1 MKLFFSIF
9 NNLSSQEKI
18 KFIWISIFILLLI
31 FLELFSLA
39 LFLPIIKIFFTSE
52 KILIFNEDFFFNQ
65 FSFDKQITVLLLLL
79 VTLYILK
86 NVFNAFLIYY
96 KKKFLSDI
104 QINFSS
110 RVFKYYL
117 NQSYDFFLDTNKP
130 VIIRN
135 LGILAEYIGVLENFI
150 NIIIEVF
157 ILFLIICIIF
167 FNDIYVGSFITFF
180 SIIFILVVYKLFGN
194 RIKRYGELMNIY
206 QEKLV
211 NNYLDTL
218 GSIKDIILQKK
229 QSFFIKDFTNNV
241 SKQAQINVKNG
252 FLVELPRYIIEILM
266 VFGISS
272 LMLILLTVNKSF
284 EEIVV
289 TITFTVAL
297 LFRAVPSISRI
308 VYQSNGLSF
317 KLDIVR
323 KVHVLFNSFVNKEVF
338 FTKQNIQ
345 FKKIE
350 LKNVSFKYKKT
361 KENTIF
367 NNVKLVI
374 PKNKTT
380 GIIGSSGSGKSTLLD
395 IICCILEPTSGG
407 IYLDEK
413 KIDEKILYSWQNK
426 ISYISQKNYLLNGT
440 ISQNIAFAEE
450 EIHVDSNR
458 MNNAIKMSKLDALI
472 SSHKE
477 GVNFQIGEDGKNIS
491 GGQRQRIIL
500 ARAIYRETDII
511 ILDEAT
517 SSLDNQTENEI
528 MIDIMKNFHH
538 KKTLIISTHKKEI
551 LHFADEIVNIND
563 LKIQK

>member
-1 MKLFFSIF
+1 M
-9 NNLSSQEKI
+9 
-18 KFIWISIFILLLI
+18 FILLLI
-31 FLELFSLA
+31 FLELFSLG

-52 KILIFNEDFFFNQ
+52 KIFIFNEDFFFNQ
-65 FSFDKQITVLLLLL
+65 FSFEKQITVLLLLL
-79 VTLYILK
+79 VALYILK

-110 RVFKYYL
+110 RVFKHYL

-130 VIIRN
+130 AIIRN
-135 LGILAEYIGVLENFI
+135 LGILAEYIAVLENFI
-150 NIIIEVF
+150 NIVIEVF
-157 ILFLIICIIF
+157 ILILIICIIF
-167 FNDIYVGSFITFF
+167 FNDLYVGSFITLF
-180 SIIFILVVYKLFGN
+180 SIFFILIVYKLFGN

-206 QEKLV
+206 QERLV

-241 SKQAQINVKNG
+241 SKQAHINVKNG
-252 FLVELPRYIIEILM
+252 FLVELPRQIIEILM
-266 VFGISS
+266 VIGISS

-284 EEIVV
+284 EEIAV
-289 TITFTVAL
+289 TVTFTVAL
-297 LFRAVPSISRI
+297 LFRAVPSITRI

-317 KLDIVR
+317 KLDIVS
-323 KVHVLFNSFVNKEVF
+323 KVHALFNTFVKKEVF
-338 FTKQNIQ
+338 LAKQTLQ
-345 FKKIE
+345 FNKIE
-350 LKNVSFKYKKT
+350 LKNISFKYKKT
-361 KENTIF
+361 KENIIF

-413 KIDEKILYSWQNK
+413 IIDEKILYSWQNK

-450 EIHVDSNR
+450 ESDIDANR
-458 MNNAIKMSKLDALI
+458 MNYAVKMSKLDTLI

-528 MIDIMKNFHH
+528 MTDIMKNFHH

-551 LHFADEIVNIND
+551 LHFADEIININD
-563 LKIQK
+563 LKI